1 MLFVL
6 LLVVVVVVVVVGAVV
21 GAVGAVVA
29 VVVVDST
36 SCVGALILGL
46 GPGLG
51 LSFGTQ
57 SLLAYRIL
65 QYCVIYQNKL
75 VIRVL
80 CSKTL

>member
-6 LLVVVVVVVVVGAVV
+6 LLVVVVVVVV
-21 GAVGAVVA
+21 VGAVVA

>member
-6 LLVVVVVVVVVGAVV
+6 LLVVVVVVVVVGAV
-21 GAVGAVVA
+21 VGAVVA